1 MVTVFCPRCR
11 GCGKLAN
18 TEQQEPWIYW
28 LELPIES
35 QLAIALG
42 VVKPEPCEECKG
54 TGTIERMLVD

>member
-42 VVKPEPCEECKG
+42 VKPETCKKCKG